1 MIRSL
6 RSAATGMNA
15 QQLNLDNI
23 SNNLANVN
31 TTGFKKGQIQ
41 FQDLMYQVI
50 KPAGA
55 SLQQNSVEPV
65 QLEIGHGVRPIAIT
79 RSFEQGA
86 LAQTDNPLDLA
97 ITGNGFFQ
105 VLLPDSRVAYSRDGN
120 LEISPDGTIVTAN
133 GYPLEPNLRIPPE
146 TEQVI
151 ISSQGIVSAIVQG
164 QSQPEEIGQLELAR
178 FVNPAG
184 LASIGQNLFEET
196 VASGSPLRGEPGQEG
211 LGTLEQG
218 YLEASNVSVIEEM
231 VQMIMAQR
239 SYEINSK
246 SIRAAEDM
254 LSQAVN
260 LKR

>member
-1 MIRSL
+1 MIRAL

-23 SNNLANVN
+23 ANNLANVN
-31 TTGFKKGQIQ
+31 TTGFKKGQVQ

-55 SLQQNSVEPV
+55 NLEQNSVEPV
-65 QLEIGHGVRPIAIT
+65 QLEIGHGVRPVAIT
-79 RSFEQGA
+79 RSFEQGS
-86 LAQTDNPLDLA
+86 LTQTDNPLDLA
-97 ITGNGFFQ
+97 ISGDGFFQ
-105 VLLPDSRVAYSRDGN
+105 VLLPDNRVAYTRDGN
-120 LEISPDGTIVTAN
+120 LEISPDGVIITAD
-133 GYPLEPNLRIPPE
+133 GYPLETQLRLPPE
-146 TEQVI
+146 TQQVM
-151 ISSQGIVSAIVQG
+151 ISREGMVSVLIAE

-184 LASIGQNLFEET
+184 LSSLGQNLYEET
-196 VASGSPLRGEPGQEG
+196 VASGQPIRGEPGQDG
-211 LGTLEQG
+211 LGFIEQG
-218 YLEASNVSVIEEM
+218 YLEASNVSVVEEM

-246 SIRAAEDM
+246 SIRTAEEM

>member
-86 LAQTDNPLDLA
+86 LTQTDNPLDLA

-105 VLLPDSRVAYSRDGN
+105 VLLPDSRVAYTRDGN
-120 LEISPDGTIVTAN
+120 LEISPDGTIVNAN
-133 GYPLEPNLRIPPE
+133 GYPLEPDLRIPPE
-146 TEQVI
+146 TEQII
-151 ISSQGIVSAIVQG
+151 ISSQGIVSVLVQG
-164 QSQPEEIGQLELAR
+164 QSQPEEIGQLELTR

>member
-1 MIRSL
+1 MIRAL

-65 QLEIGHGVRPIAIT
+65 ELEIGHGVRPIAIT

-86 LAQTDNPLDLA
+86 LTQTDNPLDLA
-97 ITGNGFFQ
+97 ITGDGFFQ
-105 VLLPDSRVAYSRDGN
+105 VLLPDSRVAYTRDGN

-133 GYPLEPNLRIPPE
+133 GYPLEPDLRIPAE
-146 TEQVI
+146 TEQII
-151 ISSQGIVSAIVQG
+151 ISSQGIISAIVQG

-184 LASIGQNLFEET
+184 LESIGQNLSVET
-196 VASGSPLRGEPGQEG
+196 VASGSPLRGAPGQEG

-218 YLEASNVSVIEEM
+218 YLEASNVSVVEEM